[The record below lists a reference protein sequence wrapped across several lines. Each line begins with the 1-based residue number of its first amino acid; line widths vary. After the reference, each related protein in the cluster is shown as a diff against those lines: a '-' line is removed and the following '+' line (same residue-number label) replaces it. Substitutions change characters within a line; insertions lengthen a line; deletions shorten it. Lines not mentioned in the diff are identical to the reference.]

1 MSETQKLTNELGS
14 VNISSEVIAIMSGLS
29 AMECYGLVGM
39 STKGFQDGLIQL
51 LRLKNLTKGIEV
63 EVGEDGVI
71 VELYIIVEYGVKIS
85 EVANNIIDRVK
96 YTLEENSG
104 VKVKE
109 VNINVQGV
117 RVNNVT

>member
-39 STKGFQDGLIQL
+39 STKGFQDGLSQL